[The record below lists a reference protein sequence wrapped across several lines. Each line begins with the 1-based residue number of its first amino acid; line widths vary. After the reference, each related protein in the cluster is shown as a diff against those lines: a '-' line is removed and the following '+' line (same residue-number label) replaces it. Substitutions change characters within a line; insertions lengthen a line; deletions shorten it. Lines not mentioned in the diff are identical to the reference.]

1 MLFFKWKRPDMDM
14 LFEQARAEA
23 ALIVDVRTDA
33 EYREGHIPGSVNVP
47 LDALDGL
54 RGRSGTEG
62 PIYVYCLSGARSA
75 RATAQLRRMGYQVVD
90 MGGISNYHGRIERGG
105 EVK

>member
-1 MLFFKWKRPDMDM
+1 MDT

-54 RGRSGTEG
+54 RERSGT
-62 PIYVYCLSGARSA
+62 
-75 RATAQLRRMGYQVVD
+75 
-90 MGGISNYHGRIERGG
+90 
-105 EVK
+105 